1 MSKNINR
8 VIEPINWQEIVKV
21 AKLKRKEEG
30 LTQKAHASL
39 AGVSIPTII
48 SFDNAETTLSLQKAL
63 DILKVVNMVEKKSYN
78 SDRLSG
84 FALNAKNKWQ
94 KLISSLP
101 ENSLAAH
108 PFGYYTCTF
117 SIEGLL
123 RTINI
128 QGFKKIL
135 EEVSRIKYSGWSP
148 FWMPQSDDIAPYV
161 TDDNNIECWLGNK
174 YLAKKRDRIFPSP
187 EDFWLASSSGLMYLQ
202 RAYHED
208 CRSELL
214 KPGTILDINLPIR
227 NITEIICYA
236 DRLRRAISLDP
247 VQSSVNLHILY
258 TGLKGR
264 KLANWTNPA
273 HPIFEETIASM
284 SDEVEIATKFNLS
297 VSPYDC
303 KEFSKVISKEIAK
316 IAHTTLSDLYS
327 KFNFFQLHDEFIE
340 NEVKQTLYKRF

>member
-48 SFDNAETTLSLQKAL
+48 SFDNAETTLSVQKAL
-63 DILKVVNMVEKKSYN
+63 DILKVVNMVAKKSCN
-78 SDRLSG
+78 SDRLTE

-94 KLISSLP
+94 ELISSLP
-101 ENSLAAH
+101 EDSLAVH
-108 PFGYYTCTF
+108 PFGYYTYTF
-117 SIEGLL
+117 SIEGPLK
-123 RTINI
+123 TINI

-148 FWMPQSDDIAPYV
+148 FWVPQSEDIAPYV
-161 TDDNNIECWLGNK
+161 NDDNNIECWLGNK
-174 YLAKKRDRIFPSP
+174 YLAKKRDKIFPSP
-187 EDFWLASSSGLMYLQ
+187 EDFWCASSSGLMYLQ
-202 RAYHED
+202 RAYRED
-208 CRSELL
+208 CSLELL

-236 DRLRRAISLDP
+236 DRLRRAISLDAA
-247 VQSSVNLHILY
+247 QSSVNLHILY

-264 KLANWTNPA
+264 KLANWTNPT
-273 HPIFEETIASM
+273 HPIFEETTVSM
-284 SDEVEIATKFNLS
+284 SNEVDIAAKFSLTTL
-297 VSPYDC
+297 PYDY
-303 KEFSKVISKEIAK
+303 KEIAR
-316 IAHTTLSDLYS
+316 IANAILNKLYS
-327 KFNFFQLHDEFIE
+327 KFNFFQLQDEFIE
-340 NEVKQTLYKRF
+340 NKVKQTLSKHF